1 MSAKTLLAVIVL
13 VIIVVAGVLLIY
25 DKLDDDQS
33 AVSKLAES
41 MVKEKKPDWWPEPS
55 ESGLTRIDYA
65 NEYASIIDWEKG
77 MVEVRAVGS
86 VSADQADNLG
96 QARSRSERIAR
107 MRAYEKLAET
117 LDGLRLTSTARLIDE
132 TKLNS
137 ELTTSVQAF
146 IQGAREKSV
155 QPVILADGTPQTIV
169 TLEIPLKGVGALYEL
184 TVKPAKRLAKV
195 EAESR
200 PRVPVEPE
208 AAVEEPPEAVPEEA
222 EVEEPVEEPAE
233 TEMVTEEPEIYSG
246 GLIIDAEGLDLM
258 PAMYPRVVDET
269 GRTIYDVTFADESKV
284 IEHGTVHYRNT
295 ISKAKELPDIGSNPL
310 IIKAVGVYGTLSA
323 DVVISAEDGD
333 KIIQFN
339 EESGCLKKAAV
350 VFIIPNGKK

>member
-33 AVSKLAES
+33 AVSKIAES
-41 MVKEKKPDWWPEPS
+41 VVKEKKPDWWPEPS

-77 MVEVRAVGS
+77 MVEVRAAGS
-86 VSADQADNLG
+86 VSADQAKDLG
-96 QARSRSERIAR
+96 QARMKGEKIAR
-107 MRAYEKLAET
+107 LRGFDKLAGT
-117 LDGLRLTSTARLIDE
+117 IAGINFSSTAQLIDE
-132 TKLNS
+132 TELNS
-137 ELTTSVQAF
+137 DIKTSINAF
-146 IQGAREKSV
+146 IVGAHETSI
-155 QPVILADGTPQTIV
+155 QPLVLPDGTPQTVV
-169 TLEIPLKGVGALYEL
+169 TLEVPLWGADGLYQL
-184 TVKPAKRLAKV
+184 TVKHAKKLAED
-195 EAESR
+195 EAISR
-200 PRVPVEPE
+200 PRIPVEPE
-208 AAVEEPPEAVPEEA
+208 AAVEEPPETIPEKA
-222 EVEEPVEEPAE
+222 EVEEPVEEPAVTE
-233 TEMVTEEPEIYSG
+233 TETEEPEVYSG
-246 GLIIDAEGLDLM
+246 GLIIDASGLTLM

-269 GRTIYDVTFADESKV
+269 GRNIYNVTFANESVV

-310 IIKAVGVYGTLSA
+310 IIKAVGVEGTLSA
-323 DVVISAEDGD
+323 DLVITAEDGD
-333 KIIQFN
+333 KVFQFN